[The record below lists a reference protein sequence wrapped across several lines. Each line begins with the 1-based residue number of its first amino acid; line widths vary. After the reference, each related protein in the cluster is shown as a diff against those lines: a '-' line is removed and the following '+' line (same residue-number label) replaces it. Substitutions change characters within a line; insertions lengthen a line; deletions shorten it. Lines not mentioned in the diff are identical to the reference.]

1 MELFDGSLGLGTLV
15 VLLLCLFIALSFEFV
30 NGFHDT
36 ANAVATVIYTKSL
49 KPTHAVIWSGLC
61 NFAGVLTSSG
71 AVAFG
76 IAHLLPADL
85 LINIGGA
92 AGILMVLSL
101 LLSAIIWNAGTWYFG
116 LPASSSHALIGS
128 ILGVGL
134 ASSLFNGKGF
144 GSGVNWSKALETF
157 EWLLLSP
164 LIGFFL
170 AALLLIIVK
179 FALKNPELYQEPKG
193 DGPPPLWI
201 RAILCLTC
209 SGVSYAH
216 GSNDGQKGMGLIML
230 ILIGL
235 VPARYAL
242 NNHFD
247 AAQIGKTTTSIQ
259 RLQQIVVQNHAD
271 PALNAD
277 LAELQAGLTGKPD
290 LKSIAGQAR
299 TDLRKT
305 IMRTIDGLDKLAN
318 SETVT
323 LSDADKKSLK
333 ENEDQLKKMVDF
345 IVIWVKGAVAIALGL
360 GTMIGWHR
368 IVVTVGEKI
377 GKTHLTYAQGAV
389 AEIVAMFTIFA
400 GDRSGKPISTTHVLS
415 SGVAG
420 TMWANKSGLQ
430 IATIRNIAMA
440 WVLTLPVTAL
450 LSGLLFCVTAGPFLK
465 NKPKDS
471 APPITTTSRA
481 DAAFKH

>member
-1 MELFDGSLGLGTLV
+1 MELFNGSVGLGTLAL
-15 VLLLCLFIALSFEFV
+15 LLLCLLIALSFEFV

-49 KPTHAVIWSGLC
+49 QPNHAVVWSGIC
-61 NFAGVLTSSG
+61 NFAGVITSGG

-76 IAHLLPADL
+76 IVHLLPVDL

-134 ASSLFNGKGF
+134 ASSLFNGKSF
-144 GSGVNWSKALETF
+144 GSGVNWAKAIETF
-157 EWLLLSP
+157 EWLLISP

-170 AALLLIIVK
+170 AALLLLAVK
-179 FALKNPELYQEPKG
+179 FVIKNPELYQEPHG
-193 DGPPPLWI
+193 ETPPPLWI

-209 SGVSYAH
+209 TGVSFFH

-235 VPARYAL
+235 VPAQYAL
-242 NNHFD
+242 NNRFD
-247 AAQIGKTTTSIQ
+247 AAQIGKTTVSIQ
-259 RLQQIVVQNHAD
+259 KLQQVVVQNHAD
-271 PALNAD
+271 PALTAD
-277 LAELQAGLTGKPD
+277 LTELSTRLTGKQD
-290 LKSIAGQAR
+290 LKSIAGAER
-299 TDLRKT
+299 TDLRKA
-305 IMRTIDGLDKLAN
+305 IMRTIDGLDKMAK
-318 SETVT
+318 SATVK
-323 LSDADKKSLK
+323 LSDADKQALK
-333 ENEDQLKKMVDF
+333 DEEGQLKKTVDF
-345 IVIWVKGAVAIALGL
+345 IADWVPFAVAIALGL

-389 AEIVAMFTIFA
+389 AEIVAMATIFM
-400 GDRSGKPISTTHVLS
+400 GDHSGKPISTTHVLS

-430 IATIRNIAMA
+430 VATIRNIAMA

-450 LSGLLFCVTAGPFLK
+450 LSGTLFCLTAGPFLK
-465 NKPKDS
+465 NS
-471 APPITTTSRA
+471 PPPVPTTRQI
-481 DAAFKH
+481 DVPLKH